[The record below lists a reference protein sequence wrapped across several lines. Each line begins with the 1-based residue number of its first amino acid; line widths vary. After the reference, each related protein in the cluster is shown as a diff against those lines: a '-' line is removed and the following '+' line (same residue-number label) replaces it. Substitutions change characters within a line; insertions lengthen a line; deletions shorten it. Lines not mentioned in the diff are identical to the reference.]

1 MGISKVALGILGLIV
16 GGNMVVSLATGFFQ
30 NGTQQGTAGL
40 LIAIGAVSYGVFWGW
55 SKLLKPSS
63 DA

>member
-1 MGISKVALGILGLIV
+1 MGSSKIALGILGLIV
-16 GGNMVVSLATGFFQ
+16 LGNVVVSMATKFFQ

-40 LIAIGAVSYGVFWGW
+40 LIFIGMASYGVFWGW
-55 SKLLKPSS
+55 NRFFKSS